1 MELIALRTVKYN
13 DKNSIL
19 SAFTAESGRVSVLIS
34 ASGGK
39 EARRRRALL
48 MPLAI
53 VDAEVDI
60 RPGRDIHTLRDV
72 RPLSSSLSVISS
84 YIKSAIALFM
94 ADFLNSILRQESADE
109 RLFAFLRREILQFE
123 DADDNEAINS
133 HIAILCRLSSLMG
146 IQPDT
151 GSYRRGS
158 FFDLHDGMWRTSP
171 PLHNAWLDQN
181 ESRMAYIVL
190 SRFND
195 RVNYL
200 PRILS
205 RRDIRNRALDI
216 LIDYYT
222 THFTKLNLPSLD
234 VLRDMS

>member
-19 SAFTAESGRVSVLIS
+19 SAFTAESGRVSVLVS

-48 MPLAI
+48 MPLSI
-53 VDAEVDI
+53 VDAELDI

-72 RPLSSSLSVISS
+72 RALSSPLSIISSHVKSVI
-84 YIKSAIALFM
+84 AFFL
-94 ADFLNSILRQESADE
+94 ADFLNSILRQESPDD
-109 RLFAFLRREILQFE
+109 RLFDFLRREILLFE
-123 DADDNEAINS
+123 TVDEAVALNS
-133 HIAILCRLSSLMG
+133 HIGILCRLSYFMG

-151 GSYRRGS
+151 GSYRDGT
-158 FFDLHDGMWRTSP
+158 FFDMHDGMWRTTP
-171 PLHNAWLDQN
+171 PLHTAWLDQTA
-181 ESRMAYIVL
+181 SRLAYVVL
-190 SRFND
+190 SRLHNST
-195 RVNYL
+195 NYL
-200 PRILS
+200 PRVLN
-205 RRDIRNRALDI
+205 RRDTRNRALDV
-216 LIDYYT
+216 LIEYYT